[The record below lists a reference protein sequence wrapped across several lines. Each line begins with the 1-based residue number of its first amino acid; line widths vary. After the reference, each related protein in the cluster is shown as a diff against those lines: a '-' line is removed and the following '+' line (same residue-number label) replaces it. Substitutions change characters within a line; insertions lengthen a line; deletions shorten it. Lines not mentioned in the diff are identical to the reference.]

1 MINSKSKIQVVIVE
15 DDPPIA
21 EIQRRFLERID
32 GFETIGIAH
41 SISDARDLVE
51 VLEPSLILLDVQFG
65 DGNGIDFLQEIRQTY
80 KDIDVILITAA
91 KEVETFQNAL
101 RGGVF
106 DYILK
111 PLIFER
117 LEQSL
122 TKFHKYYDST
132 RSLTE
137 LDQGKVDKL
146 LASNDQPS
154 ITLQLPKGIDSLTL
168 EKINQLL
175 SQDKNKSFTA
185 EELGQSIGSS
195 RTTARCYLEYL
206 LSINDVSADIHYGS
220 VGRPERLY
228 SGKK

>member
-1 MINSKSKIQVVIVE
+1 MMRSKSKIQVVIVE
-15 DDPPIA
+15 DDPQIA
-21 EIQRRFLERID
+21 EIQRRFLERVD
-32 GFETIGIAH
+32 GFETVGIAY
-41 SISDARDLVE
+41 SIADARDLVE

-117 LEQSL
+117 LEQAL
-122 TKFHKYYDST
+122 IKFQEYYDST
-132 RSLTE
+132 RNLTE
-137 LDQGKVDKL
+137 LDQSKVDKL
-146 LASNDQPS
+146 LASNDQPRVN
-154 ITLQLPKGIDSLTL
+154 LQLPKGIDSLTL
-168 EKINQLL
+168 EKISQLL
-175 SQDKNKSFTA
+175 SQDKIKSFTA

-195 RTTARCYLEYL
+195 RTTARRYLEYL
-206 LSINDVSADIHYGS
+206 LSVNGVSADIHYGS

-228 SGKK
+228 RGK